1 MASMGRASAI
11 IAAGTLVS
19 RATGLIRNIVLAT
32 ALGTVGSAAADAFG
46 IAVQLPNSIY
56 DLIASGLL
64 AGVIVPQIVKAVRE
78 HSDGGSAFVSKLLT
92 LGVVALGGVL
102 VLALIGAPLLVQLY
116 GSRLPGAATQ
126 ALALSFAY
134 WVLPQL
140 FFFGLYALLG
150 EILNARKVYG
160 PYSWSPIINNLVS
173 IAGLGSFVWL
183 FGLHRDAIGWTPQM
197 IGYIGGTALLGVIL
211 QTVTLLLFWRRAG
224 LVVRPDFQW
233 RGIGLRHIARLAGW
247 TFLMVVVGQIAGLI
261 QMTNVSAASG
271 KAASVSTLQT
281 AWAIFILPY
290 SVIVMSIGTP
300 FYTRMAEY
308 ATAGDLGAVKKSLG
322 SQTRLISVLMV
333 GALAAIVAAII
344 PISRVF
350 TDDAPDAVAFAL
362 VLGAYLLALIPL
374 SLQFGIQRTFYAF
387 HDTRTPFFFT
397 LVQSVLVV
405 TTTLVAVRLLDGGAL
420 PLTLLA
426 FTIALG
432 QSVANV
438 VQLGVAGTALRR
450 KLGPLDLGGPLRS
463 LSLFLA
469 VGVISAAIGWGVFLL
484 LGGVSGWAASEKW
497 TGILSAG
504 VIGLVTLGVYGLAM
518 LVLRVPEAHTALRM
532 LRRMLPG
539 R

>member
-1 MASMGRASAI
+1 MASLGRASAI
-11 IAAGTLVS
+11 IAAGTLAS

-78 HSDGGSAFVSKLLT
+78 HSDRGSAFVSKLLT
-92 LGVVALGGVL
+92 LGVVVLAGVL
-102 VLALIGAPLLVQLY
+102 VLALIGAPLLVQIY
-116 GSRLPGAATQ
+116 GSRLPGETQ

-160 PYSWSPIINNLVS
+160 PYSWSPIINNIVS

-197 IGYIGGTALLGVIL
+197 ISYVGGTALLGVIL
-211 QTVTLLLFWRRAG
+211 QTVALLFFWRRAD
-224 LVVRPDFQW
+224 LVIRPDFQW

-247 TFLMVVVGQIAGLI
+247 TFLMVAVGQIAGLI

-350 TDDAPDAVAFAL
+350 TDDASDAVSFAL

-397 LVQSVLVV
+397 LVQAVIVV
-405 TTTLVAVRLLDGGAL
+405 TTTLIAVQLLDNGAL

-426 FTIALG
+426 FAIALG
-432 QSVANV
+432 QSLANF
-438 VQLGVAGTALRR
+438 VQLGLAGTALRR

-463 LSLFLA
+463 LVLFLA
-469 VGVISAAIGWGVFLL
+469 VGAVSAAIGWGVFLL

-497 TGILSAG
+497 TGIVAAG
-504 VIGLVTLGVYGLAM
+504 VIGIVTLGVYGLAM

-532 LRRMLPG
+532 LRRILPG